1 MVSEINIQLD
11 VEYSRFEIYR
21 KKKILY
27 TRTKEF
33 FL

>member
-21 KKKILY
+21 KK
-27 TRTKEF
+27 
-33 FL
+33 